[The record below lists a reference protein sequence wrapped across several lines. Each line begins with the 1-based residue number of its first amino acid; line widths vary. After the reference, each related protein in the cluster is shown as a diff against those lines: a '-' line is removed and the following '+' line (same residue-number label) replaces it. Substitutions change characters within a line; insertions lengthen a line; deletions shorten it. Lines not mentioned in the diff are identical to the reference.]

1 MSDPILIWF
10 LIGAGLLLLEFVA
23 PGLVLIFFGLG
34 AVITS
39 LACWLGFADTI
50 PTQIMIFCIASLLFL
65 LGLRRYVKQWFGGV
79 SDKRPDEIDAVFAK
93 QVVKVVLEIPGG
105 SARGKVEIN
114 GSDWNAI
121 SDEPHAVGEMVT
133 IVKRDGLIVVV
144 K

>member
-10 LIGAGLLLLEFVA
+10 LIGAGLLLLEFVV

-34 AVITS
+34 ALITS

-65 LGLRRYVKQWFGGV
+65 LGLRRYVKKWFVGD
-79 SDKRPDEIDAVFAK
+79 SDKRNDEIDAKFIN
-93 QVVKVVLEIPGG
+93 QSVKVVVEIPGG
-105 SARGKVEIN
+105 SARGKVELN

-121 SDEPHAVGEMVT
+121 SDESHAVGEMVT